1 MHATNSRTAW
11 VSDWRNWPQ
20 GELERQ
26 YDARATVPDIAQEL
40 QAYREASAPM
50 YQLTPCWRDV
60 AYGSGP
66 DETLDLFPVAGQPHA
81 PLLVFIHGGYWRA
94 LHSQDSVFMAK
105 QFTTHGVAVAALNYT
120 LAPHAMLAHIID
132 QCQRAVAWLLKDA
145 SPYGATPQRAVLSG
159 SSAGAHLAAMLLAP
173 GWQAEHGVAPNALR
187 GGVLLS
193 GLYDLE
199 PVQRCVP
206 NTWLNLSVAQA
217 QALSPQR
224 HLPHPQVPLHVAVAE
239 HDTDEFKRQ
248 SRDYAAAC
256 RAQGNAVTWQEAQE
270 RNHFNIVL
278 DWMDAQSDLFVN
290 TLDLLGFQRRHI
302 ASTISET
309 SPKTS

>member
-11 VSDWRNWPQ
+11 VSDWRSWPQ
-20 GELERQ
+20 AELESQ
-26 YDARATVPDIAQEL
+26 YDARATVADIAVQL
-40 QAYREASAPM
+40 QAYREASTPM
-50 YQLTPCWRDV
+50 YSLTPCWRDV

-66 DETLDLFPVAGQPHA
+66 DETLDLFPVAGQPNA

-94 LHSQDSVFMAK
+94 LHSQDSVFMAQ
-105 QFTTHGVAVAALNYT
+105 QFTRHGVAVASLNYT
-120 LAPHAMLAHIID
+120 LAPHATLAHIVG

-145 SPYGATPQRAVLSG
+145 APHGVTPQRAVLSG
-159 SSAGAHLAAMLLAP
+159 SSAGAHLAALLLAP

-206 NTWLNLSVAQA
+206 NTWLNLNVAQA
-217 QALSPQR
+217 QALSPMH
-224 HLPHPQVPLHVAVAE
+224 HLPHPKVPLYLSVAE

-256 RAQGNAVTWQEAQE
+256 RAQGNPVTWHEAPQ

-278 DWMDAQSDLFVN
+278 DWMDTQSDLFVN
-290 TLDLLGFQRRHI
+290 TLDLLG
-302 ASTISET
+302 S
-309 SPKTS
+309 

>member
-1 MHATNSRTAW
+1 M
-11 VSDWRNWPQ
+11 SDWRSWPQ
-20 GELERQ
+20 AELERQ
-26 YDARATVPDIAQEL
+26 YDARGTVPDIAVEL
-40 QAYREASAPM
+40 QAYRDASSPM
-50 YQLTPCWRDV
+50 YQLTPCVRDV

-66 DETLDLFPVAGQPHA
+66 DETLDLFPVAGQPNA

-94 LHSQDSVFMAK
+94 LHSKDSVFMAQ
-105 QFTTHGVAVAALNYT
+105 QFTAHGVAVASINYT
-120 LAPHAMLAHIID
+120 LAPQATLSHIVD
-132 QCQRAVAWLLKDA
+132 QCQRAVTWLLKDA
-145 SPYGATPQRAVLSG
+145 APHGVAPQRTVLSG

-173 GWQAEHGVAPNALR
+173 DWQAEHGLVPNALG

-206 NTWLNLSVAQA
+206 NTWLKLSDADTL
-217 QALSPQR
+217 ALSPMH

-248 SRDYAAAC
+248 SHDYAAAC
-256 RAQGNAVTWQEAQE
+256 RVQGNAVTWHEAPQ

-278 DWMDAQSDLFVN
+278 DWMDVQSALF
-290 TLDLLGFQRRHI
+290 Q
-302 ASTISET
+302 ATIGLIKAT
-309 SPKTS
+309 

>member
-1 MHATNSRTAW
+1 M
-11 VSDWRNWPQ
+11 SDWRSWPQ
-20 GELERQ
+20 AELERQ
-26 YDARATVPDIAQEL
+26 YDARATVPDIASEL
-40 QAYREASAPM
+40 QAYREASTPM

-66 DETLDLFPVAGQPHA
+66 DETLDLFPVAGQPNA

-94 LHSQDSVFMAK
+94 LHSQDSVFMAQ
-105 QFTTHGVAVAALNYT
+105 QFTRHGVAVAALNYT
-120 LAPHAMLAHIID
+120 LAPHATLAHIVG

-145 SPYGATPQRAVLSG
+145 APYGVTPQRAVLSG
-159 SSAGAHLAAMLLAP
+159 SSAGAHLAAMLLVP
-173 GWQAEHGVAPNALR
+173 EWQAEHGVAPSALC

-199 PVQRCVP
+199 PVQRCAP

-217 QALSPQR
+217 QALSPLRQ
-224 HLPHPQVPLHVAVAE
+224 LPHPQMPLYVAVAE
-239 HDTDEFKRQ
+239 HDTDAFKRQ

-256 RAQGNAVTWQEAQE
+256 RAQGNPVTWHEAPQ

-278 DWMDAQSDLFVN
+278 DWLDAQSALFQA
-290 TLDLLGFQRRHI
+290 TMGLIQ
-302 ASTISET
+302 
-309 SPKTS
+309 KT

>member
-1 MHATNSRTAW
+1 
-11 VSDWRNWPQ
+11 
-20 GELERQ
+20 LERQ
-26 YDARATVPDIAQEL
+26 YDARATVPDIALEL
-40 QAYREASAPM
+40 QAYRDSSTPM
-50 YQLTPCWRDV
+50 YSLTPCVRDV

-66 DETLDLFPVAGQPHA
+66 DETLDLFPVAAQPNA

-94 LHSQDSVFMAK
+94 LHSQDSVFMAQ
-105 QFTTHGVAVAALNYT
+105 QFTSHGVAVAALNYT
-120 LAPHAMLAHIID
+120 LAPHATLAQIVG

-145 SPYGATPQRAVLSG
+145 APYGVTPHRTVLSG
-159 SSAGAHLAAMLLAP
+159 SSAGAHLAAMLLVP
-173 GWQAEHGVAPNALR
+173 TWQAEHGVAPNALC

-217 QALSPQR
+217 QDLSPLH
-224 HLPHPQVPLHVAVAE
+224 HLPHPQVPLYVAVAE
-239 HDTDEFKRQ
+239 HDTDAFKRQ

-256 RAQGNAVTWQEAQE
+256 RAQGNPVTWHEARQ

-278 DWMDAQSDLFVN
+278 DWMDARSDLFQA
-290 TLDLLGFQRRHI
+290 TMGLMRK
-302 ASTISET
+302 A
-309 SPKTS
+309 

>member
-1 MHATNSRTAW
+1 

>member
-1 MHATNSRTAW
+1 M
-11 VSDWRNWPQ
+11 SDWRNWPQ

-290 TLDLLGFQRRHI
+290 TLDLLGSQRRHI

-309 SPKTS
+309 SSKTS

>member
-1 MHATNSRTAW
+1 MHDMNSRTAS
-11 VSDWRNWPQ
+11 VSDWRSWPQ
-20 GELERQ
+20 AELERQ
-26 YDARATVPDIAQEL
+26 YDARATVPDIAVEL
-40 QAYREASAPM
+40 QAYRDSSTPM
-50 YQLTPCWRDV
+50 YQLTPCVRDV
-60 AYGSGP
+60 TYGSGS
-66 DETLDLFPVAGQPHA
+66 DETLDLFPVAGRPDA

-94 LHSQDSVFMAK
+94 LTSQDSVFMAQ
-105 QFTTHGVAVAALNYT
+105 QFTAHGVAVAAINYT
-120 LAPHAMLAHIID
+120 LAPQATLAQIVD

-145 SPYGATPQRAVLSG
+145 APHGVAPPRTVLTG

-173 GWQAEHGVAPNALR
+173 EWQAEHGLAPNALC

-217 QALSPQR
+217 QALSPMH
-224 HLPHPQVPLHVAVAE
+224 HLPHPQVPLYVAVAE

-248 SRDYAAAC
+248 SRHYAAAC
-256 RAQGNAVTWQEAQE
+256 RAHGNPVTWHEAPQ

-278 DWMDAQSDLFVN
+278 DWMDAQSALFQA
-290 TLDLLGFQRRHI
+290 TMGLMH
-302 ASTISET
+302 
-309 SPKTS
+309 K

>member
-1 MHATNSRTAW
+1 M
-11 VSDWRNWPQ
+11 SDWRSWPQ
-20 GELERQ
+20 AELERQ
-26 YDARATVPDIAQEL
+26 YDARGTVPDIAVEL
-40 QAYREASAPM
+40 QAYRDASSPM

-66 DETLDLFPVAGQPHA
+66 DETLDLFPVAGHPEA

-94 LHSQDSVFMAK
+94 LHSQDSVFMAQ
-105 QFTTHGVAVAALNYT
+105 QFTAHGVAVASINYT
-120 LAPHAMLAHIID
+120 LAPQATLAQIVT
-132 QCQRAVAWLLKDA
+132 QCQRAVTWLLKDA
-145 SPYGATPQRAVLSG
+145 TAHGVAPQRTVLSG

-173 GWQAEHGVAPNALR
+173 AWQAEHGLAPHALC

-206 NTWLNLSVAQA
+206 NTWLKLSNTDTL
-217 QALSPQR
+217 ALSPMH

-248 SRDYAAAC
+248 SHDYAAAC
-256 RAQGNAVTWQEAQE
+256 RAQGNAVTWHEAQE

-278 DWMDAQSDLFVN
+278 DWMDAQSALFQA
-290 TLDLLGFQRRHI
+290 TMGLMHR
-302 ASTISET
+302 
-309 SPKTS
+309 